1 MKKGVPRRAHWS
13 DPRHGNSFLGL
24 PFAQSAAPFDA
35 AFRPSDEDRPTM
47 PDPIRVRFAPSPTGY
62 LHVGGARTAL
72 FNWLIARKLGGVFV
86 LRIEDTDRER
96 STDESTRTILDG
108 MTWMGLTWDEGPVHQ
123 ADGLP
128 RHRADAERLLAEGK
142 AYRCFCT
149 VEELAA
155 QKAALGNEYRYD
167 QKCRAVPRGESDARA
182 AAGEPHTLRFRVPGG
197 ETRWD
202 DVVHGDT
209 RFDNASLEDFIILR
223 TDGTPIYNMAVVS
236 DDIDMRI
243 THVIRGDDHIP
254 NTPKQI
260 LLYQALGAPV
270 PAFAHLP
277 MILGPDGKK
286 LSKRHGA
293 TAVGDYAALGVLP
306 ETMFNFLALLG
317 WNPGDEREVMEK
329 DELVQ
334 AFTLERINRKSAI
347 FDKEKLFWM
356 NGRYLEKKPAE
367 ELLPLVAPL
376 MIEEGL
382 ITPEEVETNRA
393 WLLHLL
399 ELLKVRARKIE
410 EIRDQSRVFFGDEVV
425 YEPAAVE
432 KQWKD
437 PATAD
442 RLLAARD
449 ALRALQPWAVEAI
462 EPALRAAAEAAGAG
476 FGKVAQPLRVA
487 LTGTS
492 ASPGIDHVVYLLGR
506 ERATARIDRAR
517 AWLESRSGA

>member
-1 MKKGVPRRAHWS
+1 MA
-13 DPRHGNSFLGL
+13 D
-24 PFAQSAAPFDA
+24 
-35 AFRPSDEDRPTM
+35 T
-47 PDPIRVRFAPSPTGY
+47 IRVRFAPSPTGY

-128 RHRADAERLLAEGK
+128 RHQADARRMLAEGA

-149 VEELAA
+149 PEELAA
-155 QKAALGNEYRYD
+155 KRELLKHEYRYD
-167 QKCRAVPRGESDARA
+167 NRCRAVPAEESESRA
-182 AAGEPHTLRFRVPGG
+182 AAGEPHTLRFRIPEG

-223 TDGTPIYNMAVVS
+223 TDGTPIYNLAVVS

-260 LLYQALGAPV
+260 LLYRALGAPV
-270 PAFAHLP
+270 PSFAHLP
-277 MILGPDGKK
+277 MILGPDGRK

-293 TAVGDYAALGVLP
+293 TAVGDYAQLGVLP
-306 ETMFNFLALLG
+306 EALFNFLALLG
-317 WNPGDEREVMEK
+317 WNPGDEREVMDR

-334 AFTLERINRKSAI
+334 AFSLERINKKSAV
-347 FDKEKLFWM
+347 FDTEKLFWM
-356 NGRYLEKKPAE
+356 NGRYLEKKPTD

-382 ITPEEVETNRA
+382 ITAEEVDSRRE
-393 WLLHLL
+393 WLTHLVD
-399 ELLKVRARKIE
+399 LLKVRSRKVE
-410 EIRDQSRVFFGDEVV
+410 EVRDQARAFFGDEIEYDADSV
-425 YEPAAVE
+425 A

-437 PATAD
+437 PATAE
-442 RLLAARD
+442 RLEAVGA
-449 ALRALQPWAVEAI
+449 ALRTLEPWTPEGIEAG
-462 EPALRAAAEAAGAG
+462 LRAAAEGLGVG

-487 LTGTS
+487 LTGSS

-506 ERATARIDRAR
+506 ERAVARVERAR
-517 AWLESRSGA
+517 ARVAASPAG